1 MEFYGSIIG
10 KFILGML
17 CIILQI
23 NIVGKRNLAPVTA
36 LDQVQNYVLGGII
49 GGIIYNQDITVLQFL
64 MVLIIWTLVVMV
76 LQFLKNH
83 NRLAKVMIDGRP
95 AILVKNGKLDVET
108 CLKRG
113 VTADELM
120 FRLRVNGI
128 YELARVKRAVLEQNG
143 QLTVLEYGDDESI
156 RYPLISDGIINYDI
170 LEMISRDEAWLDEQL
185 QAQGFK
191 SSTEVFLGEYISGKL
206 HFVGYPKK

>member
-1 MEFYGSIIG
+1 
-10 KFILGML
+10 GML

-185 QAQGFK
+185 QKNGFK

>member
-1 MEFYGSIIG
+1 
-10 KFILGML
+10 
-17 CIILQI
+17 
-23 NIVGKRNLAPVTA
+23 
-36 LDQVQNYVLGGII
+36 
-49 GGIIYNQDITVLQFL
+49 
-64 MVLIIWTLVVMV
+64 MV

-83 NRLAKVMIDGRP
+83 NRFAKVMIDGRP
-95 AILVKNGKLDVET
+95 AILVKNGELDVET

-120 FRLRVNGI
+120 FRLRINGI

-185 QAQGFK
+185 Q
-191 SSTEVFLGEYISGKL
+191 
-206 HFVGYPKK
+206 KKWL

>member
-1 MEFYGSIIG
+1 MSLLF
-10 KFILGML
+10 
-17 CIILQI
+17 
-23 NIVGKRNLAPVTA
+23 A
-36 LDQVQNYVLGGII
+36 VLL
-49 GGIIYNQDITVLQFL
+49 YSR
-64 MVLIIWTLVVMV
+64 
-76 LQFLKNH
+76 

-185 QAQGFK
+185 QKNGFK
-191 SSTEVFLGEYISGKL
+191 SRQRSFWANISVVSYIL
-206 HFVGYPKK
+206 

>member
-1 MEFYGSIIG
+1 MEFYGPIIG

-170 LEMISRDEAWLDEQL
+170 LEMISRDEVWLDEQL
-185 QAQGFK
+185 QKNGFK

>member
-1 MEFYGSIIG
+1 M
-10 KFILGML
+10 
-17 CIILQI
+17 
-23 NIVGKRNLAPVTA
+23 TA

-83 NRLAKVMIDGRP
+83 NRFAKVMIDGRP
-95 AILVKNGKLDVET
+95 AILVKNGELDV
-108 CLKRG
+108 
-113 VTADELM
+113 D
-120 FRLRVNGI
+120 
-128 YELARVKRAVLEQNG
+128 ELARVKRAVLEQNG

-185 QAQGFK
+185 QKNGFK
-191 SSTEVFLGEYISGKL
+191 SSAEVFLGEYISGKL

>member
-1 MEFYGSIIG
+1 
-10 KFILGML
+10 ML

-185 QAQGFK
+185 QKNGFK

>member
-1 MEFYGSIIG
+1 MSLLF
-10 KFILGML
+10 
-17 CIILQI
+17 
-23 NIVGKRNLAPVTA
+23 A
-36 LDQVQNYVLGGII
+36 VLL
-49 GGIIYNQDITVLQFL
+49 YSR
-64 MVLIIWTLVVMV
+64 
-76 LQFLKNH
+76 

-185 QAQGFK
+185 QKNGFK

>member
-1 MEFYGSIIG
+1 MEFYGPIIG

-76 LQFLKNH
+76 
-83 NRLAKVMIDGRP
+83 DGRP

-120 FRLRVNGI
+120 FRLRVNEHGS
-128 YELARVKRAVLEQNG
+128 NG
-143 QLTVLEYGDDESI
+143 LFW
-156 RYPLISDGIINYDI
+156 NK
-170 LEMISRDEAWLDEQL
+170 MAN
-185 QAQGFK
+185 
-191 SSTEVFLGEYISGKL
+191 
-206 HFVGYPKK
+206 